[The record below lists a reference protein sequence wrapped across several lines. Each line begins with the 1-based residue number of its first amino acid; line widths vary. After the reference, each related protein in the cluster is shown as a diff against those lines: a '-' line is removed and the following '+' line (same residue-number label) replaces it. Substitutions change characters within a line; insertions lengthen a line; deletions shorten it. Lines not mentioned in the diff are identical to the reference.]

1 MARRLPAYI
10 LNRSRNVPWLS
21 TLRSVAG
28 RINTVARAFSK
39 HGWRQYRTAI
49 MLRPK
54 KNFSAV
60 EKEFAA
66 LSDRQ
71 QQVVTLL
78 CDGLSNSEIAQNLG
92 VSEGTVKNHL
102 HIIYEKLGVVSRFE
116 LMIALAARKKSRA
129 D

>member
-1 MARRLPAYI
+1 
-10 LNRSRNVPWLS
+10 
-21 TLRSVAG
+21 
-28 RINTVARAFSK
+28 
-39 HGWRQYRTAI
+39 